1 MNVVRNILVAL
12 ALLVGTTICIGLT
25 VREEGESVAEVA
37 LAGVLYAAVMVPVL
51 LPGLVLYLLALRRL
65 VRGRSPVEARVVAV
79 AIAPLAVVL
88 LVPALFMW
96 FGLASLPW
104 AAAGTAALGL
114 LARLPLGVGP
124 TSNVARNHSRSEET
138 RA

>member
-88 LVPALFMW
+88 LVPALCMW

-104 AAAGTAALGL
+104 AAAATAALGR